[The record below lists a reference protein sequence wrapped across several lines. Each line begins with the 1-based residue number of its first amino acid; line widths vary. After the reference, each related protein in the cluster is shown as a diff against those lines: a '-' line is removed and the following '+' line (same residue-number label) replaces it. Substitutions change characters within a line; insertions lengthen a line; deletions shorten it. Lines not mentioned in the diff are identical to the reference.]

1 MPFIFFSWSKT
12 PRISRI
18 LTANFSRN
26 HDRKNF
32 KIIFLITILIKDF
45 SKHIVCIGVK
55 YLASQTGITNIS
67 NILLQSRLT
76 NTSTCLRGEENFSSI
91 LYMCRY
97 TVPKIDTCNR
107 FKILFHTMVFTQ
119 KIKTGHSMGIKRR
132 GKSPRTCCEEIYPIT
147 FIVIFHSWNDIH
159 SQLSV
164 VS

>member
-1 MPFIFFSWSKT
+1 MPFNFFSWGKT

-18 LTANFSRN
+18 STAKFSKN

-32 KIIFLITILIKDF
+32 SIIFLITILIKDF

-67 NILLQSRLT
+67 NILQQSRLT
-76 NTSTCLRGEENFSSI
+76 NTSTCLRGEENFSSM
-91 LYMCRY
+91 LYIYCF
-97 TVPKIDTCNR
+97 TVPKIDTCNW
-107 FKILFHTMVFTQ
+107 FKILFHTMVFKQ
-119 KIKTGHSMGIKRR
+119 KIKNGHSMGIKLR

-147 FIVIFHSWNDIH
+147 FIDIFHSWNDIH

>member
-1 MPFIFFSWSKT
+1 MPFNFFSWGKT

-18 LTANFSRN
+18 STAKFSKN

-32 KIIFLITILIKDF
+32 SIIFLITILIKDF

-67 NILLQSRLT
+67 NILQQSRLT
-76 NTSTCLRGEENFSSI
+76 NTSTCLRGEENFSSM
-91 LYMCRY
+91 LYIYCF
-97 TVPKIDTCNR
+97 TVPKIDTCNW
-107 FKILFHTMVFTQ
+107 FKILFHTMVFKQ
-119 KIKTGHSMGIKRR
+119 KIKNGHSMGIKLR

-147 FIVIFHSWNDIH
+147 FIVIYHSWNDIH

-164 VS
+164 AS